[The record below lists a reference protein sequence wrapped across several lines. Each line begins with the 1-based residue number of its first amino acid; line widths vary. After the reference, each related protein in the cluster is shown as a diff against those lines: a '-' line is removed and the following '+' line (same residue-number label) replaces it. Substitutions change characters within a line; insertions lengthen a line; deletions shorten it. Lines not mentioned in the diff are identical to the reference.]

1 MSVAILI
8 LLSWVSGLYLYALD
22 HADPVTSMPVFCKMR
37 IYVLQASALTY
48 RWCLTVACFDRFA
61 LTTVNV
67 NLRNLAQVS
76 IARRAVI
83 VIVAVWTV
91 LPMHSLILYNLRGN
105 TCGII
110 YSSTGALYHSIFTT
124 VAAAILPAAIM
135 ATCALLIYRNL
146 LRKQKQRQLMN
157 GSQER
162 SGPNEKQRLQS
173 RRDQQV
179 LLMLL
184 IQAICYVGT
193 TTPLMGMYFYNAL
206 TIYVSNKSADRIAI
220 ERFSFYL
227 AELINFLF
235 PASSF
240 YLYTISSNI
249 FRRELANMLCSAFH
263 HPIVS
268 NTTRVLP
275 MTNDVSLRTVTEHG
289 RKVKSRVTFSTA
301 YQEPRKSAV
310 TNVQQ

>member
-22 HADPVTSMPVFCKMR
+22 HTDPVTSMLVFCKMR
-37 IYVLQASALTY
+37 TYVLQASGYTY

-61 LTTVNV
+61 LTAVNV
-67 NLRNLAQVS
+67 HLRNLAQVRL
-76 IARRAVI
+76 ARRAVI
-83 VIVAVWTV
+83 VIAAVWIV
-91 LPMHSLILYNLRGN
+91 LPMYSVILNNLRGN

-110 YSSTGALYHSIFTT
+110 YSSIGALYHSIFTT
-124 VAAAILPAAIM
+124 VAATVLPTSIM

-162 SGPNEKQRLQS
+162 TGPNKKQKLQS

-240 YLYTISSNI
+240 YLYTISSKL
-249 FRRELANMLCSAFH
+249 FRRELVNMLCFAFH
-263 HPIVS
+263 LPIVS

-275 MTNDVSLRTVTEHG
+275 MTNGVSLRPVTEHEL
-289 RKVKSRVTFSTA
+289 KVKSRVALSTA
-301 YQEPRKSAV
+301 HQETRKIVLA
-310 TNVQQ
+310 NVQ